1 MDGTARHLLKETR
14 AHGND
19 RFPLAVYHFYYPAG
33 SHVLD
38 THWHPEAEF
47 FYVVDGEVLFQLDTE
62 TFPVRAGEAVYLDGG
77 DIHTGYARGDRGCR
91 FEALVIDLAFLAS
104 GGFDDVQEQFVLPLM
119 EKKKTFPRHIRPDS
133 DGERRILDCIHRIA
147 LAQQEERSGFEA
159 LAKGYLYLALAE
171 LTAANL
177 QVDRSGSSSSLDQV
191 KVERLKTVIGYIQEH
206 FQRSLRIKELADL
219 LPMSEGQ
226 FCRFF
231 KGMTGRTPIEY
242 INSYRIRQAT
252 DLIRQ
257 SDRKLSDIA
266 LDTGFD
272 NISYFSKV
280 FRQETG
286 MSPSDYRKRGR

>member
-14 AHGND
+14 AHGDD
-19 RFPLAVYHFYYPAG
+19 RFPLAVYKLFYSAG

-47 FYVVDGEVLFQLDTE
+47 FYVVEGEVLFQVDTDF
-62 TFPVRAGEAVYLDGG
+62 FPVKAGEAVYLDGG
-77 DIHTGYARGDRGCR
+77 DIHAGYARGDAGCR

-104 GGFDDVQEQFVLPLM
+104 GGFDVVQEQVVLPLI
-119 EKKKTFPRHIRPDS
+119 EKKRTFPRIIRPDS
-133 DGERRILDCIHRIA
+133 EGERRILDLIGTIMNA
-147 LAQQEERSGFEA
+147 YEAESPGFEP
-159 LAKGYLYLALAE
+159 LVKGCLYLALAE
-171 LTAANL
+171 LAQAGL
-177 QVDRSGSSSSLDQV
+177 QVDRSGGGSLDSV

-206 FQRSLRIKELADL
+206 FQRPLRIKELADL

-231 KGMTGRTPIEY
+231 KTMTGKTPIEY
-242 INSYRIRQAT
+242 INSFRIRQAT
-252 DLIRQ
+252 ELIRQ
-257 SDRKLSDIA
+257 TDRKLSDIA

-280 FRQETG
+280 FRNETG
-286 MSPSDYRKRGR
+286 YSPSDYRKRDR